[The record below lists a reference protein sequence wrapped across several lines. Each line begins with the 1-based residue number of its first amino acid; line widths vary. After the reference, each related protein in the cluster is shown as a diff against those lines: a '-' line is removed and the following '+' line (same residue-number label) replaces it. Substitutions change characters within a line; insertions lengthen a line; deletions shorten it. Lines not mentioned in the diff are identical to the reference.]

1 MDTKG
6 YQHYKEQSVNTMTQ
20 GELLLLLYDG
30 LVQQLMRCDLALTKE
45 NWPLFE
51 STVDRCIQIVR
62 YLDDTLDRQY
72 PISNELHRLYDYFGY
87 ELNRVKIG
95 RNKKELDVIRP
106 MIGELRDSFRAA
118 DRKVMEEKG
127 ERRHGAT

>member
-127 ERRHGAT
+127 EHRHGAT